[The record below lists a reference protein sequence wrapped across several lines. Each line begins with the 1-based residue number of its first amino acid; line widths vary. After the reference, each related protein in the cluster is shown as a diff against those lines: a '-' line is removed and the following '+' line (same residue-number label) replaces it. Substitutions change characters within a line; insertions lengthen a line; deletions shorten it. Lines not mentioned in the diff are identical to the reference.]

1 MKVFVESSSNSR
13 SEKLETSKPDVHKF
27 EISNKI
33 KQKNKLFGIALED
46 YKEGRKDLIFFTFS
60 CSSITHIIYA

>member
-13 SEKLETSKPDVHKF
+13 SDKLETSKLDVHKF

-60 CSSITHIIYA
+60 RSSIAHIIYT